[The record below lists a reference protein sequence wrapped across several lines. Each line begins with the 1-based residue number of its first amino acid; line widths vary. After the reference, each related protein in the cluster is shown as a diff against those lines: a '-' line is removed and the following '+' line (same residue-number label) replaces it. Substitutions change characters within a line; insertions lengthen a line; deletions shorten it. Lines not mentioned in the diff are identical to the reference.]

1 MTVSGRRNYS
11 SVSVSVDSPFGHGKG
26 IDHLTTHASM
36 VKGGR
41 NRPIDLSKEDWGR
54 SPGFARDP
62 RINSDDEK
70 DNLSSAS
77 TPVKSTKSGFAN
89 MLRWHATDEVFQV
102 SEGVKL
108 RQLDFRTVLPV
119 LEERLFFQAVGFEP
133 RQQPGV
139 HYFTMDKVMKYAPFC
154 ADFGPFNL
162 GMTHHFCEVMRELL
176 VNPRLAH
183 TKLIL
188 YTSTAQSD
196 VTNAIYLLGAFLC
209 LHLGATPQEAWAPF
223 SKIQSCPCIPYRDAT
238 WVPSTFDLHVTDC
251 WAGVIKGLKTGLYNP
266 IDFDKDEY
274 FYYDHPTNGDMHEV
288 VKNKFFAFKGPT
300 GKRKPVGYGRYTLL
314 PTDYCDVFRS
324 KGIRTVIRLN
334 NKEYDRA
341 TLVQQGFHHHD
352 LFFTDCSTPSD
363 AIVDKFLRIAE
374 TSEGA
379 IAVHCLAGLGRTGTL
394 IAMYMM
400 KHMDFSAT
408 EAMAWL
414 RVCRPGSVIG
424 PQQMYLK
431 QQESRMRALG
441 LKGVAGLGLDGA
453 RSNGNHDVN
462 DAKAQ
467 ELADMVSKGMAD
479 RDCARVGSGG
489 EDKLKDAVTPSRV
502 VNGRRAGSQGKVH
515 GGSGGLPVPA
525 ARPGQEISLNSS
537 AGNVNPTV
545 PFHSGSEG
553 SRQRARRP
561 MLRERHNSES
571 KLIGDRNADNLKAV
585 ARGAGGGGGYGVG
598 RTQAV
603 YGAPPVGAGASAAR
617 LLRNGGS
624 MSRLK

>member
-1 MTVSGRRNYS
+1 
-11 SVSVSVDSPFGHGKG
+11 
-26 IDHLTTHASM
+26 M

-119 LEERLFFQAVGFEP
+119 LEGENGNCCVLSHLALILSTTRCEAHVVFPAPELTLRLLAERLFFQAVGFEP

-334 NKEYDRA
+334 NK
-341 TLVQQGFHHHD
+341 
-352 LFFTDCSTPSD
+352 
-363 AIVDKFLRIAE
+363 
-374 TSEGA
+374 
-379 IAVHCLAGLGRTGTL
+379 
-394 IAMYMM
+394 
-400 KHMDFSAT
+400 
-408 EAMAWL
+408 
-414 RVCRPGSVIG
+414 
-424 PQQMYLK
+424 
-431 QQESRMRALG
+431 
-441 LKGVAGLGLDGA
+441 
-453 RSNGNHDVN
+453 
-462 DAKAQ
+462 
-467 ELADMVSKGMAD
+467 
-479 RDCARVGSGG
+479 
-489 EDKLKDAVTPSRV
+489 
-502 VNGRRAGSQGKVH
+502 
-515 GGSGGLPVPA
+515 
-525 ARPGQEISLNSS
+525 
-537 AGNVNPTV
+537 
-545 PFHSGSEG
+545 
-553 SRQRARRP
+553 
-561 MLRERHNSES
+561 
-571 KLIGDRNADNLKAV
+571 
-585 ARGAGGGGGYGVG
+585 
-598 RTQAV
+598 
-603 YGAPPVGAGASAAR
+603 
-617 LLRNGGS
+617 
-624 MSRLK
+624 